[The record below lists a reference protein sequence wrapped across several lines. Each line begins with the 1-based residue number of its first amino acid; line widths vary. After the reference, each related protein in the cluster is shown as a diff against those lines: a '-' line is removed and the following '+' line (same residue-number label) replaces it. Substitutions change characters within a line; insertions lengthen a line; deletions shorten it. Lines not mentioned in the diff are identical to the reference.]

1 LIDISG
7 SLDGLKFS
15 YEIPDTSLQETPL
28 FHEEIIHP
36 PIDQATHLHERK
48 KRKYEDAT
56 NGIDIKLKECKK
68 RVNPFKIITVSSS
81 AFTPISEKSKEAE
94 SVSITPLKIESESVL
109 LKSPSNE
116 QYLEMQKMIKNA
128 KQERNRVCA
137 RECRLRKKLYLE
149 KIEKENKMFR
159 KQIAK
164 YRKELNIY
172 KAKEEARLI
181 SDVNINEMISDSI
194 EKLRTDNNNTK
205 ELLDNYIVSLA
216 YKSLEGECGEY

>member
-7 SLDGLKFS
+7 SLDELKFS
-15 YEIPDTSLQETPL
+15 YEIPGTSLQETPL

-36 PIDQATHLHERK
+36 PIDQATHLHKRK
-48 KRKYEDAT
+48 KRKYEDGT
-56 NGIDIKLKECKK
+56 NGIDIKLKEYKK
-68 RVNPFKIITVSSS
+68 RVNPFKVITVSSS

-94 SVSITPLKIESESVL
+94 SASITPFKIESESVL

-116 QYLEMQKMIKNA
+116 QSLEMEEMIKNA

-149 KIEKENKMFR
+149 RIEKENKMFR

-181 SDVNINEMISDSI
+181 SDVNINEIITDSI

-216 YKSLEGECGEY
+216 YKSLEGECRKY